1 MFKIQLNTDKNI
13 SGDERLESYLS
24 SEIRDGLSLFRDD
37 ITRIEVHLA
46 EENAG
51 NKGEDDKRCMLEARL
66 KNRQPIA
73 VTSHADTVEKAVN
86 DALAKL
92 NASIETI
99 FGRLKNHPGT

>member
-24 SEIRDGLSLFRDD
+24 ALIEDKLSNFRDD

-51 NKGEDDKRCMLEARL
+51 DRGDKTNGVCLRPALKIDNRL
-66 KNRQPIA
+66 RLPAMRIQWR
-73 VTSHADTVEKAVN
+73 
-86 DALAKL
+86 KL
-92 NASIETI
+92 
-99 FGRLKNHPGT
+99 